1 MQTLKNLKAN
11 LKAQETSLP
20 KTQETFPELIQ
31 KYLPELRKVLPAG
44 VVERW
49 ARTAISTY
57 RLSGSLS
64 KCDPRSVMAAV
75 FQVAQLG
82 LEINPALGEAY
93 LVPFK
98 DKCQV
103 IPGYLGLMK
112 LARNSGFVADIYGH
126 EVREKDSFRMKLGL
140 ERKLEHT
147 PLCLEGGFP
156 APEEERGAVV
166 GFYAVAVLR
175 SGVST
180 FAAMSRKE
188 VERVRNL
195 SPGYQVAKRLGKESV
210 WDTDFVAMGLKT
222 VIRRLCKFL
231 PKSTEL
237 ATALALDNLA
247 ENGQQNLE
255 LDGVLEGEYVPVP
268 VEAIDDKETASSTTT
283 TPD

>member
-1 MQTLKNLKAN
+1 
-11 LKAQETSLP
+11 
-20 KTQETFPELIQ
+20 
-31 KYLPELRKVLPAG
+31 V
-44 VVERW
+44 
-49 ARTAISTY
+49 AI
-57 RLSGSLS
+57 
-64 KCDPRSVMAAV
+64 
-75 FQVAQLG
+75 LG

-112 LARNSGFVADIYGH
+112 LARNSGFVADIYAH
-126 EVREKDSFRMKLGL
+126 EVRAKDSFRMKLGL

-147 PLCLEGGFP
+147 PLCLDGGFP
-156 APEEERGAVV
+156 APEEERGVVV
-166 GFYAVAVLR
+166 GFYAVAILQ

-188 VERVRNL
+188 VERVRDL

-237 ATALALDNLA
+237 ATALALDSLA
-247 ENGQQNLE
+247 EKGQQNME
-255 LDGVLEGEYVPVP
+255 LDSVLEGEYVPVP
-268 VEAIDDKETASSTTT
+268 VEEETTDKGEVSSTT
-283 TPD
+283 PD